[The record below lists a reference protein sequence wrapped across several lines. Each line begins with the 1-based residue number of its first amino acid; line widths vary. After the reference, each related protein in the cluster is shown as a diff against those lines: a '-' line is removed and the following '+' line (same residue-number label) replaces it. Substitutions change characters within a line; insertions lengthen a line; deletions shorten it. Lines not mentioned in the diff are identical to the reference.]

1 MQIKESGNVRLLDVA
16 VSAFLHAFPAPL
28 VTPPDACE
36 PASAAVLLF
45 FVMLGFQLVSPA
57 RDPDAPVNTVQFA
70 VVPTSDILLDQTPP
84 MSAVIYAQ
92 LDDKNSAPKVEIEV
106 MAATNGAMGRR
117 GRPLLRL
124 FFGPSSC
131 QAINIGFIAASAI
144 EATDCSSKRTESLRR
159 TLLGEQLNEVCP
171 ITRVAGLRCAAR

>member
-70 VVPTSDILLDQTPP
+70 VLPTRDLLLDQTPP

-92 LDDKNSAPKVEIEV
+92 LDDKNSAPGVEIQV
-106 MAATNGAMGRR
+106 LAATNGAGECR
-117 GRPLLRL
+117 GRPLPRR
-124 FFGPSSC
+124 F
-131 QAINIGFIAASAI
+131 SAP
-144 EATDCSSKRTESLRR
+144 RR
-159 TLLGEQLNEVCP
+159 VRRSQLV
-171 ITRVAGLRCAAR
+171 

>member
-16 VSAFLHAFPAPL
+16 VSAFLHAFPVPL

-57 RDPDAPVNTVQFA
+57 RDPDAPVNTVQFD
-70 VVPTSDILLDQTPP
+70 VLPTRDILLDQTPP

-92 LDDKNSAPKVEIEV
+92 LDDKNSAPGVEIQV
-106 MAATNGAMGRR
+106 LAATNGAGGFR
-117 GRPLLRL
+117 GRPLPRR
-124 FFGPSSC
+124 F
-131 QAINIGFIAASAI
+131 SAP
-144 EATDCSSKRTESLRR
+144 RR
-159 TLLGEQLNEVCP
+159 VRRSQLV
-171 ITRVAGLRCAAR
+171 